1 MRIGAWRPGE
11 KPAGGSLRQRRR
23 DPAQGLPDFALKFE
37 AWAGRR
43 EREMLPLGPG
53 GCGAYRSFRMKL
65 FTGSLAAG
73 LVLLAGSAQAQVP
86 GPYENGRPRYTAA
99 SDFGAPYARPV
110 PGPRYG
116 DGPSLLPSLEVYSVL
131 RDNGFSPLG
140 IPRLRGFVYTIAV
153 IDHGGAD
160 GRLVID
166 ARNGRIIR
174 FVPARGMG
182 DNYYEDQ
189 SALGGPSAAPP
200 PQAQVEGS
208 APPSRPAA
216 HVATRT
222 VPMPKAKPLAAK
234 PAPVPAPIQQAA
246 APAPKPAEVQA
257 AAPVT
262 TGSASAKP
270 APQIAPTQDMPTMQ
284 GLE

>member
-1 MRIGAWRPGE
+1 
-11 KPAGGSLRQRRR
+11 
-23 DPAQGLPDFALKFE
+23 
-37 AWAGRR
+37 
-43 EREMLPLGPG
+43 
-53 GCGAYRSFRMKL
+53 MKL

-86 GPYENGRPRYTAA
+86 GPYENGRPPYTAA
-99 SDFGAPYARPV
+99 SDFGAPYVVAPRPV
-110 PGPRYG
+110 PGPHFEPGLRYG
-116 DGPSLLPSLEVYSVL
+116 DSPSLLPSLEVYSVL
-131 RDNGFSPLG
+131 RDNGFLPLG

-153 IDHGGAD
+153 IDRGGAD

-200 PQAQVEGS
+200 PQAHVEGS

-246 APAPKPAEVQA
+246 APAPKPAEVSA

-262 TGSASAKP
+262 TGSVPAKP
-270 APQIAPTQDMPTMQ
+270 APQIAPTQDMPTAQ